1 MSGYD
6 GLNFV
11 FVYVLLYLWVV
22 WGMVRKGVVLA
33 EVSYKI
39 EDVGLLAREISG
51 GKQFLFM
58 EFWIIYC
65 FQDTLWLLV

>member
-1 MSGYD
+1 
-6 GLNFV
+6 
-11 FVYVLLYLWVV
+11 
-22 WGMVRKGVVLA
+22 MVRKGVVLA

-58 EFWIIYC
+58 EF
-65 FQDTLWLLV
+65 